1 MILNYIHWNP
11 DPEIVNIFGISLRY
25 YGILFV
31 GGMILCIYILG
42 WIFKREKIPSKNLEL
57 LSIYG
62 MIGIMAGARLGHC
75 LFYEPSYY
83 LSHPLEMI
91 LPITF
96 PPDGGIKFT
105 GYQGLASHG
114 GVLGLIIA
122 LYFYYRKTKHSM
134 IDTIDLIA
142 VVAGLSFG
150 FIRLG
155 NFMNSEIIGVPT
167 TKPWGVIF
175 ERVDNMPR
183 HPAQLYEA
191 ISYFIIFT
199 IMMILYK
206 KMRDRLKNGCFFG
219 LASVLFFTARIIIEF
234 VKENQVGFE
243 DKMTFN
249 MGQILSL
256 PYLVVGIGF
265 IIYGLT
271 KNRKMLTAQGTL
283 KVSRKSDY

>member
-11 DPEIVNIFGISLRY
+11 DPEIINIFGFSLRY

-31 GGMILCIYILG
+31 GGLILCIYILG
-42 WIFKREKIPSKNLEL
+42 RIFKREKIPSKNLEK

-62 MIGIMAGARLGHC
+62 MIGILAGARLGHC

-96 PPDGGIKFT
+96 PPDGGIKFI

-114 GVLGLIIA
+114 GVLGLLIA
-122 LYFYYRKTKHSM
+122 LYFYSRKTKHSM

-155 NFMNSEIIGVPT
+155 NFMNSEIIGIPT

-175 ERVDNMPR
+175 ERVDNVPR

-191 ISYFIIFT
+191 ISYFIILT

-206 KMRDRLKNGCFFG
+206 KMRDRLKNGFFFG

-249 MGQILSL
+249 MGQLLSL

-265 IIYGLT
+265 MIYGLWKT
-271 KNRKMLTAQGTL
+271 KKLSAQHF
-283 KVSRKSDY
+283 V